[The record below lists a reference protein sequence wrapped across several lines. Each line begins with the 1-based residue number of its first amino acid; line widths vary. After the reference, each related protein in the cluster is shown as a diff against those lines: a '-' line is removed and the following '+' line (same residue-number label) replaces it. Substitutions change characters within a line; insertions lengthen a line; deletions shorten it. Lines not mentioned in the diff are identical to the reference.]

1 MLMQHFLQGYEFEEL
16 INAVDGEDA
25 ETPVSVRFRV
35 FDCDTLTWASEYNLD
50 PKDRSPEYYYARP
63 GVLQPVRIHQIKVY
77 SAFTGAEMAQKIQ
90 EATGVH
96 GTTDECFYV
105 RKEGLELCA
114 SEECSMELYTVEG
127 KQIRRVQGKKM
138 GVSDLDKGI
147 YILKAIN
154 SDGIVKNTKFS
165 L

>member
-1 MLMQHFLQGYEFEEL
+1 MSRGLG
-16 INAVDGEDA
+16 D
-25 ETPVSVRFRV
+25 
-35 FDCDTLTWASEYNLD
+35 
-50 PKDRSPEYYYARP
+50 
-63 GVLQPVRIHQIKVY
+63 VY
-77 SAFTGAEMAQKIQ
+77 KRQ
-90 EATGVH
+90 H

>member
-1 MLMQHFLQGYEFEEL
+1 
-16 INAVDGEDA
+16 
-25 ETPVSVRFRV
+25 
-35 FDCDTLTWASEYNLD
+35 
-50 PKDRSPEYYYARP
+50 
-63 GVLQPVRIHQIKVY
+63 
-77 SAFTGAEMAQKIQ
+77 
-90 EATGVH
+90 
-96 GTTDECFYV
+96 
-105 RKEGLELCA
+105 
-114 SEECSMELYTVEG
+114 MELYTVEG